1 MFEKVKEELRWVLDP
16 DINPRYWVDDWVI
29 LPNLEDDK
37 ALRLVNEE
45 RTKGS
50 TPILDLHKWSPHIRP
65 THRLAWV
72 LLWGLPPTVWEVVYM
87 EKVVAELGELVE
99 VDEMVEERWRMDAAR
114 ILIRTNLR
122 PGIAMAVPVVIDGVD
137 AVIHIVEDMQ
147 GLRTKT
153 KPKQSLTWYPPS
165 PLSTEPNTPM
175 TYAAQTPGVDTKGAS
190 SDGGSQGSDGGFSG
204 HWRRTQS
211 FLAGRVNRTQ
221 SAHICHM
228 DWSAAD
234 KPDMAQSYGDN
245 NGVEDQSPKEHNNG
259 HLRQEGKTFNAS
271 SHSRCCV
278 DMQKE
283 IITLTTMGAAE
294 EQKEDAVEVADFDQN
309 QKGVEEQNEDAV
321 VALSGSKVGI
331 MEGEKQIIGP
341 FEERLA
347 YSRGQYNCL
356 ENSTPLPVGPY
367 HFQNEEGELGQQS
380 IGPINSG
387 TKVYVR
393 RKEFKDSKTVAQ
405 SALHPKLLLAATTI
419 LYHPSPEL

>member
-1 MFEKVKEELRWVLDP
+1 
-16 DINPRYWVDDWVI
+16 
-29 LPNLEDDK
+29 
-37 ALRLVNEE
+37 
-45 RTKGS
+45 
-50 TPILDLHKWSPHIRP
+50 
-65 THRLAWV
+65 
-72 LLWGLPPTVWEVVYM
+72 
-87 EKVVAELGELVE
+87 
-99 VDEMVEERWRMDAAR
+99 
-114 ILIRTNLR
+114 
-122 PGIAMAVPVVIDGVD
+122 
-137 AVIHIVEDMQ
+137 
-147 GLRTKT
+147 
-153 KPKQSLTWYPPS
+153 
-165 PLSTEPNTPM
+165 
-175 TYAAQTPGVDTKGAS
+175 
-190 SDGGSQGSDGGFSG
+190 
-204 HWRRTQS
+204 
-211 FLAGRVNRTQ
+211 
-221 SAHICHM
+221 
-228 DWSAAD
+228 
-234 KPDMAQSYGDN
+234 
-245 NGVEDQSPKEHNNG
+245 
-259 HLRQEGKTFNAS
+259 
-271 SHSRCCV
+271 
-278 DMQKE
+278 MQKE

-356 ENSTPLPVGPY
+356 ENSTPLLVGPY